1 MYILDV
7 CNDIS
12 ILGVI
17 LFIKKLLSIISY
29 IVPAILVLLITID
42 FTKAVM
48 ASNDD
53 DIKKAQHLSIKRII
67 AGLIVF
73 FVPLIV
79 ETSFSFLENVGTS
92 WASCYNAA
100 TEEKVQ
106 SLMNE
111 AKSIEEAKE
120 KERQTGISKT
130 LETRKKKQEEDKLLR
145 ERAVAQA
152 TSKIVNAAQQTGNA
166 VASTCINCTGSE
178 KIAQTAEQLAWPNG
192 TSKSVWHHNYPKKK
206 KFKKWSELTGAK
218 PTQAFMNAFDQMYPN
233 HWTSMYT
240 KKYGGWPA
248 IGASCD
254 RFVATVVKYS
264 GYDTIPT
271 GLANQ
276 LKDLPNS
283 AKWKKV
289 ASAGRGDICI
299 KSSHVKIYLGNGLQA
314 EAGYN
319 TKKFGR

>member
-166 VASTCINCTGSE
+166 VASTCINC
-178 KIAQTAEQLAWPNG
+178 
-192 TSKSVWHHNYPKKK
+192 
-206 KFKKWSELTGAK
+206 
-218 PTQAFMNAFDQMYPN
+218 
-233 HWTSMYT
+233 
-240 KKYGGWPA
+240 
-248 IGASCD
+248 
-254 RFVATVVKYS
+254 S
-264 GYDTIPT
+264 G
-271 GLANQ
+271 
-276 LKDLPNS
+276 
-283 AKWKKV
+283 
-289 ASAGRGDICI
+289 
-299 KSSHVKIYLGNGLQA
+299 
-314 EAGYN
+314 
-319 TKKFGR
+319 